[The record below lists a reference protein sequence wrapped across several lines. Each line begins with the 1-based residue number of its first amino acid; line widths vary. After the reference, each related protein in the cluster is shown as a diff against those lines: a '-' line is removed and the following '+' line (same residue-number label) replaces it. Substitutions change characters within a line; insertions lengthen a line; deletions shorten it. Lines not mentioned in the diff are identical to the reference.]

1 MNGFAGNRTFG
12 LGMAGAM
19 LLGQVA
25 LAQAQA
31 PETTPVDPKVKR
43 AELRKMCDDALATIY
58 KAKPEVKGL
67 VAKGAGYGCF
77 TSFGMSF
84 FVGGAGGQGLV
95 HSNKTRT
102 DTYMNMAQA
111 SGGFDFGVKQYR
123 EVLVFKDAKTLQ
135 QFVDKGW
142 EFGGSATATAAAG
155 GKGATADDTQINTG
169 AIQVFP
175 LTGTGLAAGVSVAG
189 RKYWKDDA
197 LNAAK

>member
-1 MNGFAGNRTFG
+1 MNGFARKRTIG
-12 LGMAGAM
+12 LGMAGAV
-19 LLGQVA
+19 LFGQMA
-25 LAQAQA
+25 LAQSQA
-31 PETTPVDPKVKR
+31 PETAPVDPKVKR

-95 HSNKTRT
+95 HSNKTKA

-155 GKGATADDTQINTG
+155 GKGATADDTQIKTG

>member
-1 MNGFAGNRTFG
+1 MKSYAGKLAIG
-12 LGMAGAM
+12 LGMAGAL
-19 LLGQVA
+19 LLGQAV
-25 LAQAQA
+25 LAQSQA
-31 PETTPVDPKVKR
+31 PETKPVDPKVKR
-43 AELRKMCDDALATIY
+43 AELRKMCDEALATVY
-58 KAKPEVKGL
+58 KAKPEVKGMI
-67 VAKGAGYGCF
+67 AKSAGYGCF

-95 HSNKTRT
+95 HSNKTKA

-111 SGGFDFGVKQYR
+111 SGGFDFGIKQYR

-169 AIQVFP
+169 AIQVYP